1 MTEIKLQVGVK
12 IFLKNKDGKFLLL
25 KRNLEKYQEIRGE
38 WDIVG
43 GRIEPGSKLLD
54 NLKREVMEE
63 TQLEIIGEPKLIF
76 AQDIIPNEEKHVV
89 RLTYVG
95 ETTGE
100 PVLDTSENIEYKWLT
115 IAEIKN
121 QENLD
126 IYVKEIVDLGM
137 FAQTEV

>member
-1 MTEIKLQVGVK
+1 MNEMKLQVGVK
-12 IFLKNKDGKFLLL
+12 IFLKNKEGKFLLL
-25 KRNLEKYQEIRGE
+25 KRNPEKYQKVRGE

-63 TQLEIIGEPKLIF
+63 TGLEIVGDPRLIF

-89 RLTYVG
+89 RLSYVG
-95 ETTGE
+95 EAHGDL
-100 PVLDTSENIEYKWLT
+100 VLDTSENTEYKWLNV
-115 IAEIKN
+115 EEMKN

-126 IYVKEIVDLGM
+126 IYVKEILERGLLSL
-137 FAQTEV
+137 

>member
-12 IFLKNKDGKFLLL
+12 IFLKNKEGKFLLL
-25 KRNLEKYQEIRGE
+25 KRNLEKYQKVRGE

-63 TQLEIIGEPKLIF
+63 TGLEIVGDPRLIF

-89 RLTYVG
+89 RLSYVG
-95 ETTGE
+95 EAHGDL
-100 PVLDTSENIEYKWLT
+100 VLDTSENVEHRWLT
-115 IAEIKN
+115 IEEMKN

-126 IYVKEIVDLGM
+126 IYVKEILERGLLSL
-137 FAQTEV
+137 